1 MESKTEARR
10 EGAEAPYE
18 TKEEEARSATAR
30 WHAPHKQAVLQ
41 MNG

>member
-18 TKEEEARSATAR
+18 TKEEETRSVTAR
-30 WHAPHKQAVLQ
+30 RLLTSRQFYR
-41 MNG
+41 